1 MSFANIFVGVPQSK
15 YAASA
20 VMFAIIAV
28 SISILFGKDE
38 MPLGQK
44 IGAIILLILVSLP
57 GVLYSLFQLTCLV
70 SGAGVRNQRWWCSV
84 YAWIISALL
93 IVYSILLIAI
103 AVLSVFTGS
112 KVVKDISDYNVE
124 NFANSMAIA
133 EKLATTAPSAS
144 YDESAKSNVRA
155 VTSNTFSNG
164 NETGYASSLIDA
176 SANNANPYATM
187 QIPRGLSI
195 TPETFAGSIG
205 VPNNRSVDIGGGG
218 QDDPGEYPF
227 NGIPGSHGWV
237 PMSRGPA

>member
-1 MSFANIFVGVPQSK
+1 MSFTNIFVGVPQSK

-20 VMFAIIAV
+20 VIFAIIAV

-124 NFANSMAIA
+124 NFDNSMTTANSIA
-133 EKLATTAPSAS
+133 AYAPAASGAYNSLTTSSGSATNEGAA
-144 YDESAKSNVRA
+144 
-155 VTSNTFSNG
+155 TSNILSNG
-164 NETGYASSLIDA
+164 NGTGMASSLVD
-176 SANNANPYATM
+176 ANPYANVQVPT
-187 QIPRGLSI
+187 GLNI
-195 TPETFAGSIG
+195 APETFAGSIG
-205 VPNNRSVDIGGGG
+205 VPNNRSTDIGGGG
-218 QDDPGEYPF
+218 QDDPLPYPF
-227 NGIPGSHGWV
+227 AGIPGSHGWV
-237 PMSRGPA
+237 PGGSS